1 METAQTIPCLQE
13 SVLEHIVGI
22 VMREYNATD
31 LPIELLAILTHN
43 LLKGTTLG
51 LWILKLRQ

>member
-1 METAQTIPCLQE
+1 METAQTIPCLEE

-51 LWILKLRQ
+51 LWVLKLRQ

>member
-1 METAQTIPCLQE
+1 METAQTIPCLEE

-31 LPIELLAILTHN
+31 LPI
-43 LLKGTTLG
+43 
-51 LWILKLRQ
+51 LKLRQ